1 MSSTEGATLVEQSAS
16 ANHRRANTPSMAGAL
31 PSGDIGDLYAEVKDL
46 DQAMRRLDISNGR
59 LRSRLATKLGIS
71 VPELNAMAYVGT
83 NGDVTPKQLAGEVGI
98 TTGSVT
104 SMIDRLEKTGFMV
117 RRPNPLDRRSLLL
130 GLTPAG
136 DHALG
141 WVSDYFHMAVAL
153 SMSYQDAPSRPAL
166 AAFLNHAAEAMTEM
180 SGHID
185 VSTATQPAE
194 ASHSEAPASARL
206 PNM

>member
-1 MSSTEGATLVEQSAS
+1 MKQPAPAS
-16 ANHRRANTPSMAGAL
+16 HSLPNTPFLPGA
-31 PSGDIGDLYAEVKDL
+31 PPFGDTGDLNAEVNIL

-59 LRSRLATKLGIS
+59 LRSRLATELGIS
-71 VPELNAMAYVGT
+71 VPELNALAYVGT
-83 NGDVTPKQLAGEVGI
+83 NADVTPKQLASELGI

-104 SMIDRLEKTGFMV
+104 SMLDRLEKAGFMV

-141 WVSDYFHMAVAL
+141 WVNDYFHMAVAL
-153 SMSYQDAPSRPAL
+153 SLSHQDAPSRPAL
-166 AAFLNHAAEAMTEM
+166 AAFLNHAATAMTEM

-185 VSTATQPAE
+185 VSNAQ
-194 ASHSEAPASARL
+194 
-206 PNM
+206 